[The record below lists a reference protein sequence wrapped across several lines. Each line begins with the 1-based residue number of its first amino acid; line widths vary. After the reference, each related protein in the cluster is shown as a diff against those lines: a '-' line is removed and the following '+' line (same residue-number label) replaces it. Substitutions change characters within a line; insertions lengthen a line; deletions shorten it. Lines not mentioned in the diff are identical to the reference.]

1 MGCGLSAATDHAV
14 AVASRRVEKEQVVEK
29 AVQKA
34 VKAAVAELQDVEISL
49 HVQTPTRR
57 IHGLRDEDG
66 TPNRGTPVTAL
77 SPVSPLSL
85 ASSGEAGHLARR
97 FAAAGLRRGRA
108 ADPCGAVSIAEAQ
121 AVLVTEEGWGRVF
134 YYPFDSVE
142 AAREVFQAWQHTARI
157 LYHFDPTIG
166 LLIKEADVNGGAS
179 LGLSIPTIR
188 SKTDTLLLD

>member
-1 MGCGLSAATDHAV
+1 M
-14 AVASRRVEKEQVVEK
+14 ASRRVEKEQVVEK